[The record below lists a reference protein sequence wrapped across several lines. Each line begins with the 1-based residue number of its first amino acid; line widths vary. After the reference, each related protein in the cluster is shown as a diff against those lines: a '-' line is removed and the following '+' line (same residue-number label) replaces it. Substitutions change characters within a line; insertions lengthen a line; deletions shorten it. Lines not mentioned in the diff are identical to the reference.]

1 MKKTNQKFTPVKAE
15 KLEMLKKQYTVNLLE
30 DYAPYFTQLGKSD
43 IIAGMPYGSNVKF
56 SGMKK
61 IGEKVIEFVYGTNPE
76 CSTDMVLLGQ
86 YTVSGRIFDEFKG

>member
-1 MKKTNQKFTPVKAE
+1 MTQTNRKFTPVKAE

-30 DYAPYFTQLGKSD
+30 EYAPYFTQLGKSD

-61 IGEKVIEFVYGTNPE
+61 IGQKVIEFVYGTNPD

-86 YTVSGRIFDEFKG
+86 YTVSSKIFDEFKG

>member
-1 MKKTNQKFTPVKAE
+1 MRKTNQKFTPVNAE
-15 KLEMLKKQYTVNLLE
+15 KLKMLKKQNSVNLLE
-30 DYAPYFTQLGKSD
+30 EYAPYFTQLWKSD
-43 IIAGMPYGSNVKF
+43 IIAGMPYGSGVKF

-86 YTVSGRIFDEFKG
+86 YTVSGKIFDEFKG

>member
-1 MKKTNQKFTPVKAE
+1 
-15 KLEMLKKQYTVNLLE
+15 
-30 DYAPYFTQLGKSD
+30 
-43 IIAGMPYGSNVKF
+43 MPYGSNVKF
-56 SGMKK
+56 SGIKK